1 MSTQSGKR
9 LRIRRGDGTRTLAN
23 GELEFDYVNSKLRV
37 GDGSSVGGIGRA
49 GQSGFNLT
57 RASAGYVFPSE
68 TPGVSPFVYSYV
80 GSVRGYA
87 LGGATPSNTDTM
99 EKFPFS
105 SDTSA
110 TDIGELAAARFYGGG
125 AQSQTDGYYVGG
137 QNGGIYDAIQK
148 FPFSSDTNAVDVAE
162 TANPFAA
169 GSYHSSETHGYTA
182 GNLQTTDSR
191 DQRINKFPFSS
202 DSPGANSAALGERR
216 RYVSGGSYG
225 NVAGYMMGG
234 AISNTYQ
241 DTVRKFS
248 FSSDADAT
256 DVGELPAVLGAG
268 STNSSETH
276 AYNNGGR
283 RPGGV
288 NTIEKYTFATDGP
301 AVDIG
306 ELATSTVD
314 TSGASSTASGYVT
327 GGAPPNSGNTGLD
340 KYSFSSDGSAKDIGE
355 ITQARRKPT
364 GVHV

>member
-37 GDGSSVGGIGRA
+37 GDGSSVGGIGIS
-49 GQSGFNLT
+49 GQSGFNVT
-57 RASAGYVFPSE
+57 RASAGYAFPSE
-68 TPGVSPFVYSYV
+68 SPGISPFVYSYV
-80 GSVRGYA
+80 GSTSGYA
-87 LGGATPSNTDTM
+87 LGGSIPSNTDSM

-110 TDIGELAAARFYGGG
+110 TDVGELAAPRFYGGG

-137 QNGGIYDAIQK
+137 YDGLSDSIQK
-148 FPFSSDTNAVDVAE
+148 FPFSSDSNAVDVAE
-162 TANPFAA
+162 TANPFGA
-169 GSYHSSETHGYTA
+169 GSYHSSETHGYTV
-182 GNLQTTDSR
+182 GNLQSTDDR
-191 DQRINKFPFSS
+191 DERINKFPFSS
-202 DSPGANSAALGERR
+202 DSPGANTASIGTPR

-225 NVAGYMMGG
+225 NVAGYIMGG
-234 AISNTYQ
+234 ADGSTAQ
-241 DTVRKFS
+241 DTVLKFS
-248 FSSDADAT
+248 FVSDADAS
-256 DVGELPAVLGAG
+256 DVGELTAANSTG

-276 AYNNGGR
+276 AYNNGGN
-283 RPGGV
+283 RPSSV

-306 ELATSTVD
+306 ELVNSKID
-314 TSGASSTASGYVT
+314 TSGASSTASGYVA

-340 KYSFSSDGSAKDIGE
+340 KYSFSSDGSATDIGE
-355 ITQARRKPT
+355 LIQGRRKPT

>member
-1 MSTQSGKR
+1 MSTQRGKR
-9 LRIRRGDGTRTLAN
+9 IRIRRGDGTRTLAN

-37 GDGSSVGGIGRA
+37 GDGSSVGGIGLA

-57 RASAGYVFPSE
+57 RTSTGYVFPSE
-68 TPGVSPFVYSYV
+68 TPGISPFVYSYV
-80 GSVRGYA
+80 GSTSGYA
-87 LGGATPSNTDTM
+87 LGGATPSDSDIM

-105 SDTSA
+105 SDSSA
-110 TDIGELAAARFYGGG
+110 TDIGELAAGRFYGGG
-125 AQSQTDGYYVGG
+125 AQSQTDGYFVGG
-137 QNGGIYDAIQK
+137 QNGGMYDAIQK
-148 FPFSSDTNAVDVAE
+148 FPFSSDTSAVDVAE
-162 TANPFAA
+162 TANPFAS

-182 GNLQTTDSR
+182 GNLQNVDSR
-191 DQRINKFPFSS
+191 DERINKFPFSS
-202 DSPGANSAALGERR
+202 DTNAVNTAALGERR

-225 NVAGYMMGG
+225 NVAGYVMGG

-248 FSSDADAT
+248 FVSDADAS
-256 DVGELPAVLGAG
+256 DVGELPAVLASS

-283 RPGGV
+283 RPSGV

-306 ELATSTVD
+306 ELVTSTVD
-314 TSGASSTASGYVT
+314 TSGASSTTSGYVA

-340 KYSFSSDGSAKDIGE
+340 KYSFSSDGSATDIGE
-355 ITQARRKPT
+355 LTQGRRKPT